1 MQINRIMT
9 SNVSTLEPNSTIA
22 DAARIM
28 RDLNVGS
35 VPVCQGRKPV
45 GIVTDRDITIRSIAN
60 GGDSNTPVKQVM
72 SSKLVSGSP
81 DMNDREAARIMAEH
95 QIRRLPIVENGE
107 LIGMLSLGDLAVR
120 SETDME
126 AGEALTE
133 ISIPSK
139 PER

>member
-1 MQINRIMT
+1 MQIRRIMT
-9 SNVSTLEPNSTIA
+9 SNVSTLEPNSTIG

-60 GGDSNTPVKQVM
+60 GGDSNTPVNQVM

-81 DMNDREAARIMAEH
+81 DMSDREAARIMAEH

-107 LIGMLSLGDLAVR
+107 LVGMLSLGDLAVR

-126 AGEALTE
+126 AGEALSE
-133 ISIPSK
+133 ISIPSR
-139 PER
+139 PQR

>member
-1 MQINRIMT
+1 MQIKRIMT
-9 SNVSTLEPNSTIA
+9 SNVSILEPNSTIG

-35 VPVCQGRKPV
+35 IPVCQGRKPV
-45 GIVTDRDITIRSIAN
+45 GIITDRDITIRSIAN
-60 GGDSNTPVKQVM
+60 GGDSNTPVNQVM

-81 DMNDREAARIMAEH
+81 DMNDEEAARLMAEN
-95 QIRRLPIVENGE
+95 QIRRLPIVQNGE
-107 LIGMLSLGDLAVR
+107 LIGIISLGDLAVR

-126 AGEALTE
+126 AAEALSE

-139 PER
+139 PQR